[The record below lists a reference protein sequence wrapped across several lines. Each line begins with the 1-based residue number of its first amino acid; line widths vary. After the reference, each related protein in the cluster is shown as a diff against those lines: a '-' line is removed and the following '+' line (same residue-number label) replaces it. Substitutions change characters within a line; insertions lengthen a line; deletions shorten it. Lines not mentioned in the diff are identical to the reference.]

1 MMEAITI
8 LPNIDIKSKFNF
20 VDFHNKNYNLSN
32 INFVMK
38 KIEFLTEKKITIIHY
53 EDPMHS
59 QR

>member
-8 LPNIDIKSKFNF
+8 LPKIVIKSKFNF

-38 KIEFLTEKKITIIHY
+38 KIEFLKEKQIINLHY

>member
-1 MMEAITI
+1 MMEPITI

>member
-1 MMEAITI
+1 MMETITI
-8 LPNIDIKSKFNF
+8 LPKIDIKSKFNF

>member
-1 MMEAITI
+1 MMETITL
-8 LPNIDIKSKFNF
+8 LPKININSKFNF

-38 KIEFLTEKKITIIHY
+38 KIEFLEEKKIKIVHY
-53 EDPMHS
+53 NDPMHS

>member
-1 MMEAITI
+1 MMETITI
-8 LPNIDIKSKFNF
+8 LPKIDIKSKFNF

-38 KIEFLTEKKITIIHY
+38 KIEFLKEKQIINLHY
-53 EDPMHS
+53 DDPNHS

>member
-8 LPNIDIKSKFNF
+8 LPNINIKSKFNF

-32 INFVMK
+32 INFFMK
-38 KIEFLTEKKITIIHY
+38 KIEFLKEKKITIIHY

>member
-8 LPNIDIKSKFNF
+8 LPNINIKSKFNF

>member
-1 MMEAITI
+1 MMEIITI

-20 VDFHNKNYNLSN
+20 VDFHNKNYNLNN

-38 KIEFLTEKKITIIHY
+38 KIEFLKEKNIINIHY
-53 EDPMHS
+53 DDPMHS

>member
-1 MMEAITI
+1 MMELITI

-38 KIEFLTEKKITIIHY
+38 KIEFLKEKQIINLHY

>member
-1 MMEAITI
+1 METITMM
-8 LPNIDIKSKFNF
+8 PKIDINSKFNF
-20 VDFHNKNYNLSN
+20 INFHNKNYNLSN

>member
-1 MMEAITI
+1 MMELITI

-20 VDFHNKNYNLSN
+20 VDFHNKNYSLSN

-38 KIEFLTEKKITIIHY
+38 KIEFLKEKQIINLHY

>member
-1 MMEAITI
+1 MMELITI

-53 EDPMHS
+53 DDPTHS